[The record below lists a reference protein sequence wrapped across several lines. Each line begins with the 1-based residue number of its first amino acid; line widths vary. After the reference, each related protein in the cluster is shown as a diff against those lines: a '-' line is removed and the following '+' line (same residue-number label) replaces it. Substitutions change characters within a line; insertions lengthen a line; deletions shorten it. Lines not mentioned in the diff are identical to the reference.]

1 MNKVT
6 IIGSINSD
14 TTLRMKYLPK
24 PGETL
29 HTTELFTSG
38 GGKGANQAIA
48 ARRNGAQTAF
58 IGAVGKDDT
67 GKRMITLLE
76 KETIDISGIEVIDN
90 QSTGSAYILL
100 DSFGENSI
108 IIHSG
113 ANNHITNAQVKAY
126 QDLIEASDFIIAQFE
141 STLDSTIQAFKL
153 AKQNGVKTILNPAP
167 AFEQIPPELLAHTDL
182 IIPNE
187 SEVEILTGIKIS
199 SEQSMKE
206 AADYLHN
213 LGIESVVITL
223 GNKGAFYDVK
233 GKSGIIPALKVKA
246 VDTTAAG
253 DTFIGAMVSV
263 LQKDFSNLEEAIKYG
278 TRAAALTVQRFG
290 AQPSIPY
297 GSELL

>member
-48 ARRNGAQTAF
+48 AKRSGAQTAF
-58 IGAVGKDDT
+58 IGAVGGDDT
-67 GKRMITLLE
+67 GKRMLTLLE
-76 KETIDISGIEVIDN
+76 KESIDISGIEVIDN

-113 ANNHITNAQVKAY
+113 ANNSITNAQVNDY
-126 QDLIEASDFIIAQFE
+126 QHLIEASDFIIAQFE

-153 AKQNGVKTILNPAP
+153 AKQTGVKTILNPAP
-167 AFEQIPPELLAHTDL
+167 AFEHIPSELLAHTDL
-182 IIPNE
+182 IVPNE
-187 SEVEILTGIKIS
+187 SEVEILTGIKIT
-199 SEQSMKE
+199 SEQSMKD
-206 AADYLHN
+206 AASSFHD

-223 GNKGAFYDVK
+223 GSKGAFYDVK
-233 GKSGIIPALKVKA
+233 GKNGIIPALQVKA

-253 DTFIGAMVSV
+253 DTFIGAMASV

-297 GSELL
+297 SNEL